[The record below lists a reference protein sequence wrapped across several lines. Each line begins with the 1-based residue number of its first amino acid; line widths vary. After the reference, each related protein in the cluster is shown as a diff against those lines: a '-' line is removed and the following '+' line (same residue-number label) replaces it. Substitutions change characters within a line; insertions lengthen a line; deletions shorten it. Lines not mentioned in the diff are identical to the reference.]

1 MVRVNLELLSTSEL
15 RNLSQQEKIDG
26 YSEMDREELISSLTE
41 KFEEENSNY
50 EADDEHQAK
59 TLNIKY
65 VQSFS
70 DYSSNSDTI
79 KELPGVEELPQFY
92 QETSIHFLYKN
103 PDWGYVFWSI
113 SSLDEE
119 SILEKKGNVLLCV
132 SMFNKN
138 GVKETYDIFLSEDDR
153 EWNIGFSHDALEC
166 FVSLVVEYPDGKRD
180 ILVQSNTIKLP
191 ESYWLENKDKMK
203 ENDMLFKVY
212 LSLITTKTG
221 EVLSNVTVSEILDA
235 YREEDNK

>member
-1 MVRVNLELLSTSEL
+1 M
-15 RNLSQQEKIDG
+15 
-26 YSEMDREELISSLTE
+26 
-41 KFEEENSNY
+41 
-50 EADDEHQAK
+50 
-59 TLNIKY
+59 
-65 VQSFS
+65 
-70 DYSSNSDTI
+70 
-79 KELPGVEELPQFY
+79 
-92 QETSIHFLYKN
+92 
-103 PDWGYVFWSI
+103 
-113 SSLDEE
+113 
-119 SILEKKGNVLLCV
+119 
-132 SMFNKN
+132 
-138 GVKETYDIFLSEDDR
+138 
-153 EWNIGFSHDALEC
+153 LEC